1 MIFHAK
7 QQNNIKRL
15 SGPVRQYMGQ
25 KFMLSEKY
33 LAELRCFE
41 YEGVIN
47 ERQVLRILIFHP
59 GLARSQHISLSTHED
74 LEQHPE
80 VLLYGGY
87 EDNARGSLY
96 IEDLRPKAYPGTT
109 RPG

>member
-7 QQNNIKRL
+7 QQNNVKKL
-15 SGPVRQYMGQ
+15 SGPIREYMRQ

-33 LAELRCFE
+33 LGELRCFE
-41 YEGVIN
+41 YEGSIN
-47 ERQVLRILIFHP
+47 EREVLRILIFHP
-59 GLARSQHISLSTHED
+59 SLARSQHVSLRTHAD

-87 EDNARGSLY
+87 EDDARGSLY
-96 IEDLRPKAYPGTT
+96 IEDRRPKVYPRT
-109 RPG
+109 RSGQ